1 MRPKQETHS
10 QKTDKTPH
18 QPCIKSTRGDINPKS
33 GACRADWP
41 GGLAPWVLVVVWL
54 GYQGRVWLL
63 LAMCVEVRFCWLHL
77 RCMGWSLPLL
87 CPPLA
92 TGLMWS
98 AVGLSGC
105 GNLSF
110 LLMGLPHHAHM
121 SGFGARVLARLRR
134 YIASLVRVSLFF
146 GFGMVVGWVGCL
158 LFVVFSCL
166 FTSFVDRV
174 LLFVH

>member
-1 MRPKQETHS
+1 M
-10 QKTDKTPH
+10 
-18 QPCIKSTRGDINPKS
+18 
-33 GACRADWP
+33 
-41 GGLAPWVLVVVWL
+41 LVVVWL

-98 AVGLSGC
+98 AVGLRGC

-110 LLMGLPHHAHM
+110 LLMGFPHHAHM
-121 SGFGARVLARLRR
+121 RGFGARVLARLRR
-134 YIASLVRVSLFF
+134 
-146 GFGMVVGWVGCL
+146 
-158 LFVVFSCL
+158 
-166 FTSFVDRV
+166 
-174 LLFVH
+174 